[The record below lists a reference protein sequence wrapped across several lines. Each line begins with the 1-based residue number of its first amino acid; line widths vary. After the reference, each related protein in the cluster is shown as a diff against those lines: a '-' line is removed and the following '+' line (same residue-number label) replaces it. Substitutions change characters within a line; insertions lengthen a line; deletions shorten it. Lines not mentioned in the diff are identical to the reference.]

1 MLVCLRGGFDAIF
14 SHIPKPHKAP
24 QAWKMPG
31 KVVEFFSRTEGK
43 KPGLEL

>member
-1 MLVCLRGGFDAIF
+1 MFVCLRGGFDAIF